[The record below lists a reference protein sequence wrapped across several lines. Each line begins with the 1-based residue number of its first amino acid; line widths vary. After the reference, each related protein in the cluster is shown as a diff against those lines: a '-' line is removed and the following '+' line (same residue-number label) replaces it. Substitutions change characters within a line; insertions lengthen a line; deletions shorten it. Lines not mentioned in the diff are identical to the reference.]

1 MRTVAFAAI
10 AALALVASPRP
21 AGAADLKIGY
31 VNLQAAMNDVE
42 EGKAAK
48 AALKKEFDAK
58 QKTLDDKQNELK
70 RLKEDLDKQ
79 AIVMSEETKREK
91 QIDFERRVME
101 VQQLFVKLQQE
112 LGEREREMMKVII
125 DKMELVIKEIAE
137 AGGFAYVFEQQNAGI
152 LFAPSADNLTN
163 ELVRKY
169 NARFKGGA
177 AAPSGEKKGAA
188 KSEPA
193 KKADPAKK

>member
-1 MRTVAFAAI
+1 MRTVAVAAL
-10 AALALVASPRP
+10 AALALVAAPRP
-21 AGAADLKIGY
+21 ARAADPKIGY

-48 AALKKEFDAK
+48 AELKKEFDQK
-58 QKTLDDKQNELK
+58 QKVLDDKQNELK
-70 RLKEDLDKQ
+70 KLKEDLDKQ

-91 QIDFERRVME
+91 QMDFERRVME

-112 LGEREREMMKVII
+112 LAEREREKMKVII

-152 LFAPSADNLTN
+152 LYAPANDNLTP

-169 NARFKGGA
+169 NARFKPGA
-177 AAPSGEKKGAA
+177 GSSGEKKGAA

-193 KKADPAKK
+193 KKAEAAKK